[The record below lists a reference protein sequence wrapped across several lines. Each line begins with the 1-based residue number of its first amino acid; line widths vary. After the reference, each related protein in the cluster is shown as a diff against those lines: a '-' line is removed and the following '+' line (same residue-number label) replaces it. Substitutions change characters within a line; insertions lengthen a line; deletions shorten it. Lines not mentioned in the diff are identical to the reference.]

1 MFSHSLFL
9 LSPFL
14 SSAGLSRLPPLCYPL
29 VDSDFLPQCSSA
41 SLCFSLYLILPL
53 ALSHLFF
60 FPFILHLLLALLLH
74 LSTHLC
80 SSACLSVSVSL
91 SVCLSSVGTLCGNL
105 PCSSF
110 SLLCLSFLLLIIS
123 LSPSLSA
130 SCLSLSSV
138 SFSLHIPHSVFLS
151 CSQRRGLGPREWCAI

>member
-14 SSAGLSRLPPLCYPL
+14 SSAGRSRLRPLCYPL
-29 VDSDFLPQCSSA
+29 VDSGFLPQCSSA
-41 SLCFSLYLILPL
+41 SLCFSLYLIPP
-53 ALSHLFF
+53 LSHLVF
-60 FPFILHLLLALLLH
+60 FPFILHVLLALFLH
-74 LSTHLC
+74 LSARLC